1 MNRLLALAAAAAL
14 SLPGLARAAT
24 FNIDGAHS
32 TVGFKV
38 RHLVVSTVSGKFGK
52 FSGTIDF
59 DAAKPEALKID
70 ATIDAT
76 SIDTGNADRD
86 GHLKSPDFF
95 NVEQFPT
102 LTFKSKKAV
111 KKGGKL
117 KVTGDLTL
125 HGVTKEV
132 VLDVTGLGKQVTDP
146 WGNTKIGAEGTTVID
161 RQDFKLNWSN
171 KTKTGEAVVSDKVT
185 IVLEIEAN
193 LAN

>member
-132 VLDVTGLGKQVTDP
+132 VLDVAGLGKQVTDP